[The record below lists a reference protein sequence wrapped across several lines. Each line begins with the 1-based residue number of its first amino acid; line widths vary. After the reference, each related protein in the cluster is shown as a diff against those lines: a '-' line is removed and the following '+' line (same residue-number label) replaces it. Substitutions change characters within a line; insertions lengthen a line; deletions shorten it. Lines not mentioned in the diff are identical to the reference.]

1 MASEE
6 EVNIEDEIIEE
17 SQVEDNP
24 KKKKDKKDK
33 KITMKLDQ
41 KKPIDGKQQ
50 FGDKSIC
57 RLCKVTTQSTP
68 TIICIRC
75 HFKYHKE
82 CIRTQNKEPQFQEGT
97 KWYCLSCIERM
108 AKRKLKES
116 EPQKK
121 KKTSQIPEFFQKTL
135 QPQEDKLK
143 KHTEFQQKY
152 PTYVQQGRVIFPIFD
167 EYLTAYQQLFTIEIK
182 KKPILQLDPTI
193 PQNLFED
200 ILKIWDSYNY
210 MDKIVSDILYAGEQ
224 QTEQQSQV
232 NNIGTLIHFKDNH
245 TPYSQKT
252 RLEIYNIIQTKPEEL
267 ILFFCYF
274 YLKQIIEDL
283 DQEQMQK
290 QSYKIPY
297 WHLLGYMWFTN
308 RIRYYELLRDD
319 IKQLPTNIYKQ
330 GILPLTQDMIDFSD
344 YTDIK
349 KVCKL
354 LIALSDGLTGLKKT
368 QFLYQFRTENLLS
381 NNRIKQQLGTQIK
394 QQRSQQIDIKKEI
407 IEAEGNISI
416 AKSQLKQDGLTRV
429 ESQKFTKQMEQA
441 QKQAQKLKQ
450 QYSKLEKEIASLTE
464 RYNQQDKE
472 LAITQMPAL
481 LLNPSMCLGQ
491 DAKHSSYYFF
501 LYEPDKIFVCMRH
514 SIIDDDGSQQ
524 WGFYDQTDIQN
535 LLNSLCPKGVRE
547 NTLKNNIIELQRA
560 KLLQINEQNQEQN
573 NDQIE
578 QENNKN
584 GKGVENDIEQEV
596 HNQSEEQIERINS
609 LINLDVDE
617 LVNEFVEIESSL
629 TQYLNQKNSRW
640 CSTEQRIAF
649 LKSFQNVI
657 EKKSSQEYDE
667 IDLKPL
673 GKAIEYFV
681 DNTMMQEKLELRLD
695 EDIDEKLLNENE
707 DDSYQQPNRRRK
719 VVEDDSSVDEQ
730 PQTMLQQLE
739 QMDIGKVRVRKLPMK
754 LFGTYYE
761 TLRLNLIE
769 QLKFDCNLA
778 KMKICLEVLGQIVK
792 DYIDRKKIQIQQQ
805 IIPVGEKKKV
815 EEVVVVVKKNVE
827 PQPQFV
833 QEAQLYVTQNLRKRN
848 QKLNGRTD
856 ARNVIKEEKLFVV
869 ILVQKYFIQNVQIQR
884 RFHKGSGTVLIAQQI
899 LRDKLKQELLLE
911 SQKTNET
918 MIHCFYYQ
926 IMICDLVDYTLRTTP
941 NKGRFSQTNTTT
953 SPNSSSNSSF
963 EASQLK
969 IPRPL
974 LSFDEKFEASL
985 CAFEFKLL
993 VPEEDGLINF
1003 EQFSQ
1008 ELIQD
1013 KLIFLNDE
1021 KYLQQQQA
1029 SLEILEENILK
1040 DDRTTLMLKNI
1051 PRSMKPND
1059 LRNILNK
1066 EFRNLYD
1073 FFYLPLDNNNE
1084 GHLGYAFVNFIN
1096 QDVVLKF
1103 YRTFNNQKWTNTEK
1117 QICQLKYAKLQ
1128 GRRQYEFAR

>member
-33 KITMKLDQ
+33 KMAMKLDQ

-82 CIRTQNKEPQFQEGT
+82 CIRTQNKEPQFQEGA

-108 AKRKLKES
+108 AKRKLKDS

-182 KKPILQLDPTI
+182 KKPQLQLDPTI

-252 RLEIYNIIQTKPEEL
+252 RQEIYNLIQTKPDEL

-319 IKQLPTNIYKQ
+319 IKSLPTNIYKQ
-330 GILPLTQDMIDFSD
+330 GILPLQQEMIDFCD
-344 YTDIK
+344 YTDTK

-514 SIIDDDGSQQ
+514 SILDDDRSQQ
-524 WGFYDQTDIQN
+524 WGFYDQTEIQN

-573 NDQIE
+573 DQIE
-578 QENNKN
+578 QENHKN
-584 GKGVENDIEQEV
+584 GKGVENDIEQEG
-596 HNQSEEQIERINS
+596 HNQSDEQIERLNS
-609 LINLDVDE
+609 LINLDVDK
-617 LVNEFVEIESSL
+617 LVNEFVEIEQSL
-629 TQYLNQKNSRW
+629 TLYLNEKNSRW
-640 CSTEQRIAF
+640 CSTEQRVEF

-695 EDIDEKLLNENE
+695 EDMDERQLNEND

-761 TLRLNLIE
+761 TLRQNLIE
-769 QLKFDCNLA
+769 QLKYDCNLA

-805 IIPVGEKKKV
+805 ILPVGEKKKV
-815 EEVVVVVKKNVE
+815 EEVVVVAKKVVE
-827 PQPQFV
+827 PPPQFV
-833 QEAQLYVTQNLRKRN
+833 QEAQMYVTQNLRKRN
-848 QKLNGRTD
+848 QVKPQY
-856 ARNVIKEEKLFVV
+856 A
-869 ILVQKYFIQNVQIQR
+869 
-884 RFHKGSGTVLIAQQI
+884 
-899 LRDKLKQELLLE
+899 
-911 SQKTNET
+911 ET
-918 MIHCFYYQ
+918 ETKWEDRCKK
-926 IMICDLVDYTLRTTP
+926 C
-941 NKGRFSQTNTTT
+941 NKGGKVICCDTCPKVFHPKCIN
-953 SPNSSSNSSF
+953 
-963 EASQLK
+963 LK
-969 IPRPL
+969 
-974 LSFDEKFEASL
+974 E
-985 CAFEFKLL
+985 
-993 VPEEDGLINF
+993 VPQGKWNCLNCLTNF
-1003 EQFSQ
+1003 ERQ
-1008 ELIQD
+1008 IKTRATIR
-1013 KLIFLNDE
+1013 KL
-1021 KYLQQQQA
+1021 
-1029 SLEILEENILK
+1029 EN
-1040 DDRTTLMLKNI
+1040 
-1051 PRSMKPND
+1051 
-1059 LRNILNK
+1059 
-1066 EFRNLYD
+1066 
-1073 FFYLPLDNNNE
+1073 
-1084 GHLGYAFVNFIN
+1084 
-1096 QDVVLKF
+1096 Q
-1103 YRTFNNQKWTNTEK
+1103 
-1117 QICQLKYAKLQ
+1117 
-1128 GRRQYEFAR
+1128 